1 MLFRS
6 QEKYPEINFYY
17 YNSRV
22 EEEQDFPNLITNSLG
37 NVKNQ
42 VSSWY
47 LNTCNS
53 YALDFLNKYQV
64 KEIGLSTELSFD
76 DIKEMTESFKK
87 RNDNLPNLLMYAYGR
102 VELMLMKYCPLN
114 KESNLLNKG
123 CSLCLDKQH
132 YLKKDGNNY
141 LLIRD
146 KFCHMRI
153 LNYQI
158 IDLSNHLQELEEIGV
173 NSFLI
178 DFTIEN
184 ENEVKEIIEKFN
196 LSLKE
201 NITSKDI
208 YLGHLYNKVL

>member
-6 QEKYPEINFYY
+6 YP
-17 YNSRV
+17 
-22 EEEQDFPNLITNSLG
+22 
-37 NVKNQ
+37 
-42 VSSWY
+42 
-47 LNTCNS
+47 
-53 YALDFLNKYQV
+53 
-64 KEIGLSTELSFD
+64 
-76 DIKEMTESFKK
+76 
-87 RNDNLPNLLMYAYGR
+87 
-102 VELMLMKYCPLN
+102 
-114 KESNLLNKG
+114 
-123 CSLCLDKQH
+123 
-132 YLKKDGNNY
+132 
-141 LLIRD
+141 LIRD